1 MNESHLEKEPPF
13 RTCYLRKYIMGGK
26 TRKKT

>member
-13 RTCYLRKYIMGGK
+13 RTRHLRKYIMGGK